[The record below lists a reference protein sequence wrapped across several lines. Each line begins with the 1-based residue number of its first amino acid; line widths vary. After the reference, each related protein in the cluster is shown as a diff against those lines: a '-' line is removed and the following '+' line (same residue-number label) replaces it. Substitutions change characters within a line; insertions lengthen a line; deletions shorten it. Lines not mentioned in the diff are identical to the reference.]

1 MNTNKKRNSEI
12 IVIWDEEEKKFKT
25 VEELERFI
33 DEKFFDFTE
42 NKKILIFYKEYKIE
56 YDFGS
61 QKYSCEDL
69 GIFEIND
76 LYEITDEIDKIEKNK
91 SKIMQSMDR
100 EI

>member
-1 MNTNKKRNSEI
+1 MNTKKKRNSEI

-56 YDFGS
+56 YDLGS
-61 QKYSCEDL
+61 QQYSCEDL
-69 GIFEIND
+69 VIFEIND

-91 SKIMQSMDR
+91 SKIIQSMDR